1 MKKTLFVIKTL
12 ILAFLLLSLASIP
25 GGFAMGFSSASNPG
39 ASTDTPVFLTI
50 TLIGEII
57 VPIYLLIYYR
67 AKNNLDALDIVMPFK
82 KDKIAQKFGIGYLIG
97 FLTFAIVFAVAVFG
111 GGFTTKI
118 VWSSKN
124 IVLFVLMLI
133 GFLI

>member
-12 ILAFLLLSLASIP
+12 LLAFLLLSLASIP

-57 VPIYLLIYYR
+57 VPTYLLIYYR
-67 AKNNLDALDIVMPFK
+67 AKNIDFFFINYAFHIFD
-82 KDKIAQKFGIGYLIG
+82 YLIYH
-97 FLTFAIVFAVAVFG
+97 
-111 GGFTTKI
+111 
-118 VWSSKN
+118 
-124 IVLFVLMLI
+124 
-133 GFLI
+133 

>member
-50 TLIGEII
+50 T
-57 VPIYLLIYYR
+57 
-67 AKNNLDALDIVMPFK
+67 
-82 KDKIAQKFGIGYLIG
+82 
-97 FLTFAIVFAVAVFG
+97 
-111 GGFTTKI
+111 
-118 VWSSKN
+118 
-124 IVLFVLMLI
+124 
-133 GFLI
+133 

>member
-1 MKKTLFVIKTL
+1 
-12 ILAFLLLSLASIP
+12 
-25 GGFAMGFSSASNPG
+25 MGFSSASNPG

-82 KDKIAQKFGIGYLIG
+82 KR
-97 FLTFAIVFAVAVFG
+97 
-111 GGFTTKI
+111 
-118 VWSSKN
+118 
-124 IVLFVLMLI
+124 
-133 GFLI
+133 